1 MDKISRKKDCK
12 IIVDQLQQNMC
23 EDQEQTQGK
32 ENSLRHS
39 FIILGILFSLICFCT
54 GCGEKELETNRVTTE
69 TLEQGFDTKENEDET
84 FLVTFYICG
93 QVENPGVYSLPD
105 GSRVEDA
112 IHAAGGV
119 LEEAD
124 MSQVNLA
131 RRVKEEEQ
139 IVIYAMD
146 KDIPYFA
153 VNVPND
159 TCLECGYC
167 DEFNDTCPVCGSHE
181 IQQLRRVTGYL
192 TGDFKTAFNLGKQD
206 EVAHRVKHVNKIPK
220 VGD

>member
-1 MDKISRKKDCK
+1 M
-12 IIVDQLQQNMC
+12 
-23 EDQEQTQGK
+23 
-32 ENSLRHS
+32 RHS

-54 GCGEKELETNRVTTE
+54 GCGEKELETNRMTTE

-139 IVIYAMD
+139 IVIYAKGEQETLPADD
-146 KDIPYFA
+146 KIHLNYA
-153 VNVPND
+153 
-159 TCLECGYC
+159 TKE
-167 DEFNDTCPVCGSHE
+167 
-181 IQQLRRVTGYL
+181 QLMTL
-192 TGDFKTAFNLGKQD
+192 TGIGESRAMEIIAYREEHGGFQSKEELMNISGIKEGTY
-206 EVAHRVKHVNKIPK
+206 NKIK
-220 VGD
+220 DEIVLE